1 MNEFNLNFNGYWRYQ
16 NRMGIPN
23 TSGVYLV
30 YRARYNEKENTVGL
44 LEIIYI
50 GQALNMRE
58 RINNHDKISEFEQEL
73 LQGEELCFAC
83 AEVSEYL
90 DEVENALIFAQKP
103 KLNEKLRDGY
113 KYKIPAKFKI
123 DGKCILLK
131 YTDFSIE

>member
-1 MNEFNLNFNGYWRYQ
+1 MNEFELQFNGYWRYQ
-16 NRMGIPN
+16 NRMGIPDA
-23 TSGVYLV
+23 SGIYLV
-30 YRARYNEKENTVGL
+30 YRAKYNEKENTVGL

-50 GQALNMRE
+50 GQAASMRE
-58 RINNHDKISEFEQEL
+58 RISTHEKISEFNQEL

-83 AEVSEYL
+83 AEVSEHL

-103 KLNEKLRDGY
+103 KLNENLKDRY

-131 YTDFSIE
+131 YTDFSIK